1 MDITLTIPDDKK
13 DMILDTICT
22 RFNYTANI
30 TQNVLDPSGN
40 LTYDP
45 STGQPVTEVVPN
57 ISKGAFSKNV
67 IINVIKDTVKNYKHQ
82 ERETAMYSTLRT
94 ELSDIENIDIT

>member
-45 STGQPVTEVVPN
+45 SNP
-57 ISKGAFSKNV
+57 
-67 IINVIKDTVKNYKHQ
+67 
-82 ERETAMYSTLRT
+82 
-94 ELSDIENIDIT
+94 